1 MVGIARAATPGDRVF
16 ELVNGLLL
24 ITLAFV
30 TLYPLYY
37 VAIVS
42 ISHGY
47 AVVRGEVSWW
57 PVQVNL
63 ESYRA
68 VLEAPYVL
76 ISYRNTVW
84 YTVVGTIVNVAL
96 SAFCAY
102 PLAMKFFYGR
112 RFFTAF
118 IVATMF
124 FKGGLIPTY
133 LVVRSLGL
141 LDTMWALVLPTAIV
155 TYYMIIMRTFF
166 QNIPEELHDSAYLD
180 GANDIQIFFRIAL
193 PISTPII
200 ATMTLFYAVQHWN
213 SFFPALIYLSDRAKY
228 PIQLVLR
235 SMVIEGDVSNMQV
248 EFQDDERIVDTTVKY
263 AIIMVSTIP
272 ILLLY
277 PFLQRYFVKGI
288 MIGSL
293 KG

>member
-16 ELVNGLLL
+16 DLVNGLLL
-24 ITLAFV
+24 LALAFI

-76 ISYRNTVW
+76 ISYRNTIW

-102 PLAMKFFYGR
+102 PLAMRFFYGR

-141 LDTMWALVLPTAIV
+141 LDTMWSLVLPTAIV

>member
-1 MVGIARAATPGDRVF
+1 VVGIARAATPGDRVF

-24 ITLAFV
+24 IALAFV

-42 ISHGY
+42 VSHGY

-76 ISYRNTVW
+76 ISYRNTIW
-84 YTVVGTIVNVAL
+84 YTVVGTIVNVAM

>member
-16 ELVNGLLL
+16 DLVNGLLL
-24 ITLAFV
+24 LALAFI

-42 ISHGY
+42 ISHGF

-76 ISYRNTVW
+76 ISYRNTIW

-102 PLAMKFFYGR
+102 PLAMRFFYGR

-141 LDTMWALVLPTAIV
+141 LDTMWSLVLPTAIV

-263 AIIMVSTIP
+263 AIIMVSTVP

-277 PFLQRYFVKGI
+277 PFLQRFFVKGI

>member
-16 ELVNGLLL
+16 DLVNGLLL
-24 ITLAFV
+24 LALAFI

-42 ISHGY
+42 ISHGF

-68 VLEAPYVL
+68 VLQAPYVL
-76 ISYRNTVW
+76 ISYRNTIW

-102 PLAMKFFYGR
+102 PLAMRFFYGR

-141 LDTMWALVLPTAIV
+141 LDTMWSLVLPTAIV

-263 AIIMVSTIP
+263 AIIMVSTVP

-277 PFLQRYFVKGI
+277 PFLQRFFVKGI

>member
-1 MVGIARAATPGDRVF
+1 MVGIARTATPGDRVF

-42 ISHGY
+42 VSHGY

>member
-16 ELVNGLLL
+16 DLVNGLLL
-24 ITLAFV
+24 LALAGI

-76 ISYRNTVW
+76 ISYRNTIW
-84 YTVVGTIVNVAL
+84 YTVAGTIVNVAL

-112 RFFTAF
+112 RFLTGF

-124 FKGGLIPTY
+124 FKGASFP
-133 LVVRSLGL
+133 
-141 LDTMWALVLPTAIV
+141 
-155 TYYMIIMRTFF
+155 
-166 QNIPEELHDSAYLD
+166 
-180 GANDIQIFFRIAL
+180 
-193 PISTPII
+193 PI
-200 ATMTLFYAVQHWN
+200 W
-213 SFFPALIYLSDRAKY
+213 
-228 PIQLVLR
+228 
-235 SMVIEGDVSNMQV
+235 
-248 EFQDDERIVDTTVKY
+248 
-263 AIIMVSTIP
+263 
-272 ILLLY
+272 
-277 PFLQRYFVKGI
+277 
-288 MIGSL
+288 
-293 KG
+293 

>member
-1 MVGIARAATPGDRVF
+1 M
-16 ELVNGLLL
+16 
-24 ITLAFV
+24 
-30 TLYPLYY
+30 
-37 VAIVS
+37 
-42 ISHGY
+42 
-47 AVVRGEVSWW
+47 
-57 PVQVNL
+57 
-63 ESYRA
+63 
-68 VLEAPYVL
+68 
-76 ISYRNTVW
+76 
-84 YTVVGTIVNVAL
+84 
-96 SAFCAY
+96 
-102 PLAMKFFYGR
+102 
-112 RFFTAF
+112 
-118 IVATMF
+118 
-124 FKGGLIPTY
+124 
-133 LVVRSLGL
+133 RSLGL
-141 LDTMWALVLPTAIV
+141 LDSMWSLVLPTAIV

-235 SMVIEGDVSNMQV
+235 SMVIEGDVANMQV

-263 AIIMVSTIP
+263 AIIMVSTVP

>member
-16 ELVNGLLL
+16 DLVNGLLL
-24 ITLAFV
+24 LALAGI

-76 ISYRNTVW
+76 ISYRNTIW
-84 YTVVGTIVNVAL
+84 YTVAGTIVNVAL

-112 RFFTAF
+112 RFFTGF

-141 LDTMWALVLPTAIV
+141 LDTMWSLILPTAIV

-166 QNIPEELHDSAYLD
+166 RNIPEELHDSAYLD

-193 PISTPII
+193 PISTPIM

-235 SMVIEGDVSNMQV
+235 SMVIEGDVANMQV

-263 AIIMVSTIP
+263 AIIMVATIP

>member
-16 ELVNGLLL
+16 DLVNGLLL
-24 ITLAFV
+24 LGLAFI
-30 TLYPLYY
+30 TLYPLYH

-47 AVVRGEVSWW
+47 AVVRGEVGWW

-76 ISYRNTVW
+76 ISYRNTIW
-84 YTVVGTIVNVAL
+84 YTAAGTIVNVAL

-102 PLAMKFFYGR
+102 PLAMRFFYGR

-141 LDTMWALVLPTAIV
+141 LDTMWSLILPTAIV

-235 SMVIEGDVSNMQV
+235 SMVIEGDVANMQV

-263 AIIMVSTIP
+263 AIIMVSTVP

>member
-1 MVGIARAATPGDRVF
+1 MVGIARTATPGDRVF

>member
-1 MVGIARAATPGDRVF
+1 MVGIARAASPGDRVF
-16 ELVNGLLL
+16 DLVNGLLL
-24 ITLAFV
+24 LALAFI

-42 ISHGY
+42 ISHGF

-76 ISYRNTVW
+76 ISYRNTIW

-102 PLAMKFFYGR
+102 PLAMRFFYGR

-141 LDTMWALVLPTAIV
+141 LDTMWSLVLPTAIV

-263 AIIMVSTIP
+263 AIIMVSTVP

-277 PFLQRYFVKGI
+277 PFLQRFFVKGI

>member
-24 ITLAFV
+24 IALAFV

-42 ISHGY
+42 VSHGY

-76 ISYRNTVW
+76 ISYRNTIW

>member
-1 MVGIARAATPGDRVF
+1 MVGIARTATPGDRVF
-16 ELVNGLLL
+16 ELINGLLL
-24 ITLAFV
+24 IGLAFI

-37 VAIVS
+37 VSIVS

-76 ISYRNTVW
+76 ISYRNTIW
-84 YTVVGTIVNVAL
+84 YTVVGTVVNVAL

-102 PLAMKFFYGR
+102 PLAMRHFYGR

-141 LDTMWALVLPTAIV
+141 LDSMWALVLPTAIV

-235 SMVIEGDVSNMQV
+235 SMVIEGDVANMQV